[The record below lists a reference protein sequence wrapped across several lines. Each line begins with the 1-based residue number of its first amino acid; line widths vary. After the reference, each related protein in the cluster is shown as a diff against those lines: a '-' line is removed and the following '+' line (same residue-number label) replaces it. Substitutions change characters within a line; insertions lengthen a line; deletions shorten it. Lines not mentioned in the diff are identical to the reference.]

1 MEHGT
6 SKLQTILSIKSVA
19 IRGDRGRNRGFG
31 PLKTPND
38 FSFSTIDWGLIS
50 VFFILAP
57 SQLEPRDAGPLCERI
72 CVVSIQSIQLELSSQ
87 HVLCF
92 TYSLEFVEESKISII
107 ASRLLSVLILRVT
120 GIDVK
125 DALHL

>member
-1 MEHGT
+1 MSWDHRITWNMEHGT

-57 SQLEPRDAGPLCERI
+57 SQLEPRRDAGPLCERMCSVNPI
-72 CVVSIQSIQLELSSQ
+72 NSI
-87 HVLCF
+87 
-92 TYSLEFVEESKISII
+92 
-107 ASRLLSVLILRVT
+107 
-120 GIDVK
+120 GIVIP
-125 DALHL
+125 ACIMLHL